1 MKHTLLS
8 IRGAE
13 MPAPGA
19 FPVPGST
26 RKGSLVKA
34 GSFQVPAL
42 IADIGPEAT
51 KRYFEFFTVPIRNK
65 NTRMAYCHAI
75 GQFLDRCERAGF
87 RGLEDIEPITV
98 AAYIETLQRQAAPP
112 TVKQHMAAIRML
124 FSWLTEKGVLAMN
137 PAREVKTEKFSRTEG
152 KTPAFVNGEVQQ
164 LLDVIEAS
172 THTGLRDRALLGV
185 LAYTFARIGAVVN
198 LKVGD
203 CYPSGKR
210 FLLRFKEKG
219 GKEKELP
226 VHHKLEEI
234 LDQYLK
240 ATGLDK
246 EPESPLFPAA
256 LGKTGKLSRRPLVR
270 TDAADMLKRRLK
282 QAGLPAHYSP
292 HSFRATGI
300 TNFLE
305 NGGTLEVAQRIAGHA
320 DSRTTKL
327 YDRRGQKVL
336 VEDMERI
343 RY

>member
-1 MKHTLLS
+1 MLRS
-8 IRGAE
+8 VAE
-13 MPAPGA
+13 
-19 FPVPGST
+19 V
-26 RKGSLVKA
+26 
-34 GSFQVPAL
+34 
-42 IADIGPEAT
+42 GPEAT
-51 KRYFEFFTVPIRNK
+51 KRFFEFVPAPFPNK
-65 NTRMAYCHAI
+65 NTRIAYYHAI
-75 GQFLDRCERAGF
+75 GRFLTWCGQAGF
-87 RGLEDIEPITV
+87 QSLEDIEPITV
-98 AAYIETLQRQAAPP
+98 AAYIEQHPGSPP

-137 PAREVKTEKFSRTEG
+137 PAREVKTERFSRTEG
-152 KTPAFVNGEVQQ
+152 KTPAFIGGEVQK
-164 LLDVIEAS
+164 LLGAIETS

-198 LKVGD
+198 LKVED
-203 CYPSGKR
+203 YYPSGKR

-226 VHHKLEEI
+226 VHHKLEEL

-240 ATGLDK
+240 ATSLSS
-246 EPESPLFPAA
+246 EPESPLFPTA
-256 LGKTGKLSRRPLVR
+256 LVKTGKLSRRRLGR

-305 NGGTLEVAQRIAGHA
+305 NDGTLEAAQRIAGHA

-336 VEDMERI
+336 LEDMERI

>member
-1 MKHTLLS
+1 MSDTELAVVS
-8 IRGAE
+8 
-13 MPAPGA
+13 
-19 FPVPGST
+19 VD
-26 RKGSLVKA
+26 
-34 GSFQVPAL
+34 SFSVPAL
-42 IADIGPEAT
+42 IARAGSAT
-51 KRYFEFFTVPIRNK
+51 RKKFFEFFTVPIRNA
-65 NTRMAYCHAI
+65 NTRAAYYRAI
-75 GQFLDRCERAGF
+75 QQFLAWAERAGYQD
-87 RGLEDIEPITV
+87 LEDIEPITV

-137 PAREVKTEKFSRTEG
+137 PAREVKTERFSRTEG
-152 KTPAFVNGEVQQ
+152 KTPAFVDGEVQK
-164 LLDVIEAS
+164 LLDAVETS

-198 LKVGD
+198 LKVED
-203 CYPSGKR
+203 YYPSGKR

-226 VHHKLEEI
+226 VHHKLEEL
-234 LDQYLK
+234 LDEYLK
-240 ATGLDK
+240 VTGLGA
-246 EPESPLFPAA
+246 EPDSSLFPSA
-256 LGKTGKLSRRPLVR
+256 LGKKKTGKLSRQRLVR

-305 NGGTLEVAQRIAGHA
+305 NDGTLEAAQRIAGHA

-336 VEDMERI
+336 LEDMERI

>member
-1 MKHTLLS
+1 MTETAL
-8 IRGAE
+8 G
-13 MPAPGA
+13 
-19 FPVPGST
+19 
-26 RKGSLVKA
+26 LVKA

-65 NTRMAYCHAI
+65 NTRIAYYHAI
-75 GQFLDRCERAGF
+75 GRFLDWCQRAGF

-98 AAYIETLQRQAAPP
+98 AAYVEQHPGSPATI
-112 TVKQHMAAIRML
+112 KQHMSAIRML
-124 FSWLTEKGVLAMN
+124 FSWLTEKGILAMN

-152 KTPAFVNGEVQQ
+152 KTPAFDTDQVQKVLDKIDTSNEV
-164 LLDVIEAS
+164 
-172 THTGLRDRALLGV
+172 GLRDRALLGT

-198 LKVGD
+198 LKVED
-203 CYPSGKR
+203 YFQTGKR
-210 FLLRFKEKG
+210 SMIRFREKG
-219 GKEKELP
+219 GKETEIP
-226 VHHKLEEI
+226 VHHKLEEL
-234 LDQYLK
+234 LDQYLE
-240 ATGLDK
+240 TSGLRNR
-246 EPESPLFPAA
+246 PNAPLFPIA
-256 LGKTGKLSRRPLVR
+256 LGKTRKLGNRPATR
-270 TDAADMLKRRLK
+270 IDAARMLKRRLK
-282 QAGLPAHYSP
+282 DAGLSDAFSP

-327 YDRRGQKVL
+327 YDRRGQRVL